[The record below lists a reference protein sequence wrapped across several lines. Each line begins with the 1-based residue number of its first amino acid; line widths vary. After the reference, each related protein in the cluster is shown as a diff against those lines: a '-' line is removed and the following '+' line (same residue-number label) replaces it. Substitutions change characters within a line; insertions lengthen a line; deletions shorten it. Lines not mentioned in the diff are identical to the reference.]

1 MKTLTRT
8 DSIPVNCNEM
18 IEELTKRASRCGL
31 TIVKTFDG
39 TLPSGKEGV
48 IYRTLVLEGPRLGV
62 IKYFGRDIIKS
73 NYDKGCLKGLL
84 ELMFG

>member
-1 MKTLTRT
+1 MGTITRT

-18 IEELTKRASRCGL
+18 IEKLTKRALRCGL

-39 TLPSGKEGV
+39 KLPNGEKGV
-48 IYRTLVLEGPRLGV
+48 IYRTLVLEGPRSAV
-62 IKYFGRDIIKS
+62 IRYFGRDIIEGC
-73 NYDKGCLKGLL
+73 YEKGCLKGLL